1 MNTKYFHYTLTIKK
15 KTMKIKHQLFVALI
29 LLLIGCTAVKSIVV
43 GNKLRPS
50 VKNMFVVSDDI
61 VLYNGKPLA
70 KYQAKTFSLD
80 NNELVEEYNLM
91 LIGEVSNKQVIGDL
105 IDFIS
110 DRHQGAEVEIEVN
123 SDKKM
128 FDL

>member
-1 MNTKYFHYTLTIKK
+1 
-15 KTMKIKHQLFVALI
+15 MKNLAII
-29 LLLIGCTAVKSIVV
+29 LNLATVGCTAVKSVVV
-43 GNKLRPS
+43 GKKIHKLAKYS
-50 VKNMFVVSDDI
+50 FVVNNDI
-61 VLYNGKPLA
+61 VYYKGKPLA

-80 NNELVEEYNLM
+80 NNELVEEYNLL
-91 LIGEVSNKQVIGDL
+91 LIGELDNKQIIGDL
-105 IDFIS
+105 IDFVS

>member
-1 MNTKYFHYTLTIKK
+1 
-15 KTMKIKHQLFVALI
+15 MKNIAIILI
-29 LLLIGCTAVKSIVV
+29 LATVGCTAVKSMVV
-43 GNKLRPS
+43 GKKIHKLARYS
-50 VKNMFVVSDDI
+50 FLVNNDI
-61 VLYNGKPLA
+61 VFYKGKPLA

-80 NNELVEEYNLM
+80 NNELVEEYNLL
-91 LIGEVSNKQVIGDL
+91 LIGELDNKQIIGDL
-105 IDFIS
+105 IDFVS

>member
-1 MNTKYFHYTLTIKK
+1 
-15 KTMKIKHQLFVALI
+15 MKNLAIILI
-29 LLLIGCTAVKSIVV
+29 LATVGCTAVKSVVV
-43 GNKLRPS
+43 GKKIHKLAKYS
-50 VKNMFVVSDDI
+50 FVVNNDI
-61 VLYNGKPLA
+61 VYYKGKPLA

-80 NNELVEEYNLM
+80 NNELVEEYNLL
-91 LIGEVSNKQVIGDL
+91 LIGELDNKQIIGDL
-105 IDFIS
+105 IDFVS

>member
-1 MNTKYFHYTLTIKK
+1 
-15 KTMKIKHQLFVALI
+15 MKNIAIILI
-29 LLLIGCTAVKSIVV
+29 LATVGCTAVKSIVV
-43 GNKLRPS
+43 GKKIHKLARYS
-50 VKNMFVVSDDI
+50 FVVNNDI
-61 VLYNGKPLA
+61 VYYKGKPLA

-80 NNELVEEYNLM
+80 NNELVEEYNLL
-91 LIGEVSNKQVIGDL
+91 LIGELDNKQIIGDL
-105 IDFIS
+105 IDFVS

>member
-1 MNTKYFHYTLTIKK
+1 
-15 KTMKIKHQLFVALI
+15 MKNLAIILI
-29 LLLIGCTAVKSIVV
+29 LATVGCTAVKSMVV
-43 GNKLRPS
+43 GKSINKLARYS
-50 VKNMFVVSDDI
+50 FVVNNDI
-61 VLYNGKPLA
+61 VYYKGKPLA

-80 NNELVEEYNLM
+80 NNELVEEYNLL
-91 LIGEVSNKQVIGDL
+91 LIGELDNKQIIGDL
-105 IDFIS
+105 IDFVS

>member
-1 MNTKYFHYTLTIKK
+1 
-15 KTMKIKHQLFVALI
+15 MKNIAIILI
-29 LLLIGCTAVKSIVV
+29 LATVGCTAVKSMVV
-43 GNKLRPS
+43 GKKIHKLAKYS
-50 VKNMFVVSDDI
+50 FVVNNDI
-61 VLYNGKPLA
+61 VYYKGKPLA

-80 NNELVEEYNLM
+80 NNELVEEYNLL
-91 LIGEVSNKQVIGDL
+91 LIGELDNKQIIGDL
-105 IDFIS
+105 IDFVS

>member
-1 MNTKYFHYTLTIKK
+1 
-15 KTMKIKHQLFVALI
+15 MKNIAIIFI
-29 LLLIGCTAVKSIVV
+29 LATVGCTAVKSMVV
-43 GNKLRPS
+43 GKRIHKLARYS
-50 VKNMFVVSDDI
+50 FVVNNDI
-61 VLYNGKPLA
+61 VYYKGKPLA

-80 NNELVEEYNLM
+80 NNELVEEYNLL
-91 LIGEVSNKQVIGDL
+91 LIGELDNKQIIGDL
-105 IDFIS
+105 IDFVS

>member
-1 MNTKYFHYTLTIKK
+1 
-15 KTMKIKHQLFVALI
+15 MKNIAIILI
-29 LLLIGCTAVKSIVV
+29 LATVGCTAVKSMVV
-43 GNKLRPS
+43 GKKIHKLARYS
-50 VKNMFVVSDDI
+50 FVVNNDI
-61 VLYNGKPLA
+61 VYYNGKPLA

-80 NNELVEEYNLM
+80 NNELVEEYNLL
-91 LIGEVSNKQVIGDL
+91 LIGELEQRQVIGDL
-105 IDFIS
+105 IDFVS

>member
-1 MNTKYFHYTLTIKK
+1 
-15 KTMKIKHQLFVALI
+15 MKNIAIILI
-29 LLLIGCTAVKSIVV
+29 LATVGCTAVKSMVV
-43 GNKLRPS
+43 GKNIHKLARYS
-50 VKNMFVVSDDI
+50 FLVNNDI
-61 VLYNGKPLA
+61 VFYKGKPLA

-80 NNELVEEYNLM
+80 NNELVEEYNLL
-91 LIGEVSNKQVIGDL
+91 LIGELDNKQIIGDL
-105 IDFIS
+105 IDFVS

>member
-1 MNTKYFHYTLTIKK
+1 
-15 KTMKIKHQLFVALI
+15 MKNIAIILI
-29 LLLIGCTAVKSIVV
+29 LATVGCTAVKSIVI
-43 GNKLRPS
+43 GKKINQMSIRS
-50 VKNMFVVSDDI
+50 FVVKDDI
-61 VLYNGKPLA
+61 VYYKGKPLA

-80 NNELVEEYNLM
+80 NNELVEEYNLL
-91 LIGEVSNKQVIGDL
+91 LIGELEQRQVIGDL
-105 IDFIS
+105 IDFVS

>member
-1 MNTKYFHYTLTIKK
+1 
-15 KTMKIKHQLFVALI
+15 MKNIAIIFI
-29 LLLIGCTAVKSIVV
+29 LATVGCTAVKSMVV
-43 GNKLRPS
+43 GKRIHKLARYS
-50 VKNMFVVSDDI
+50 FVVNNDI
-61 VLYNGKPLA
+61 VYYKGKPLA

-80 NNELVEEYNLM
+80 NNELVEEYNLL
-91 LIGEVSNKQVIGDL
+91 LIGELEQRQTIGDL
-105 IDFIS
+105 IDFVS